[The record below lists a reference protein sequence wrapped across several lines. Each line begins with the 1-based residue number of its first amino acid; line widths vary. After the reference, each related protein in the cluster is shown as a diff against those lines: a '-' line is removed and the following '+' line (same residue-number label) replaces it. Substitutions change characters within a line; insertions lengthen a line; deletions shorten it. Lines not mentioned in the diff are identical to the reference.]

1 MIFLLQSFT
10 YHNFEGARHKFTTR
24 WSRDVTGVTHTI
36 SRRAN
41 RFEAMQCCCLSCV
54 CLKHLASMSHKTG
67 VPNRWY
73 IAEVTG
79 VTYKGRD
86 LLTVADRLQ
95 SSCVPRLSAT
105 TKIASP
111 YPTGVDLE
119 SVTGTTRNSR
129 YTANQRWPSLSFF
142 LLQNVCVPQ
151 LYLGCKACLTGVGV
165 AGRYLCHT
173 YKFHHWSTGA
183 DLMQRCCLPVV
194 CRNVFLALLYPTGVG
209 SAMCYRCNTRKFYK
223 VVNRC

>member
-105 TKIASP
+105 TNIASP
-111 YPTGVDLE
+111 YPTGVDFGKCHRYKTKIRDIQPT
-119 SVTGTTRNSR
+119 SVGRHCF
-129 YTANQRWPSLSFF
+129 FF
-142 LLQNVCVPQ
+142 LATKRLR
-151 LYLGCKACLTGVGV
+151 ATIIS
-165 AGRYLCHT
+165 
-173 YKFHHWSTGA
+173 W
-183 DLMQRCCLPVV
+183 
-194 CRNVFLALLYPTGVG
+194 
-209 SAMCYRCNTRKFYK
+209 
-223 VVNRC
+223 